1 MAPIELYAEK
11 DSSFTFKTASLSFDK
26 RNQKQETE
34 RKLNLS
40 MINVNKYT
48 FLSTREV
55 MMAVYSTVFCL
66 YATPSPTLSKIHFK
80 NWERKHVK
88 VHCVLPLFANPSPTL
103 SKS

>member
-26 RNQKQETE
+26 RNQKQGTE

-40 MINVNKYT
+40 MINANKYM

-55 MMAVYSTVFCL
+55 MMAVYS
-66 YATPSPTLSKIHFK
+66 PSY
-80 NWERKHVK
+80 
-88 VHCVLPLFANPSPTL
+88 LFFFFFRLFVDRGGP
-103 SKS
+103 

>member
-26 RNQKQETE
+26 RNQKQGTE

-40 MINVNKYT
+40 MINANKYM

-55 MMAVYSTVFCL
+55 MMAVYSPSYLFFFSPFCGSRRSIKNAKEA
-66 YATPSPTLSKIHFK
+66 YIQPS
-80 NWERKHVK
+80 
-88 VHCVLPLFANPSPTL
+88 
-103 SKS
+103 